1 MTSTTKRRVALWLL
15 ASLLFAATFFAF
27 ASANSATTNDAHAV
41 PSKVDPK
48 TGTA

>member
-27 ASANSATTNDAHAV
+27 ASANSATTNDAHAR
-41 PSKVDPK
+41 KVDPK
-48 TGTA
+48 GVYVR

>member
-1 MTSTTKRRVALWLL
+1 MTETKRRVALWLL

-41 PSKVDPK
+41 PDSKVDPK
-48 TGTA
+48 TGVA